1 MLNVA
6 VLMGRL
12 CADPEPKVTP
22 NGISVTSFTLAV
34 DRSYQKSGQDRQC
47 DFIDIVAWRSTAD
60 FVCKYFTKGQ
70 LIAVQGSIQT
80 RTYTDRDGNKRKAF
94 EVVADNVHFA
104 ESKRDGNSHNGN
116 NNTYNEPQYPTG
128 DTGDFEEIP
137 SSDDLP
143 F

>member
-47 DFIDIVAWRSTAD
+47 DFIDIVVWRSTAD

>member
-12 CADPEPKVTP
+12 CADPELRHTQNDV
-22 NGISVTSFTLAV
+22 SVTSFAIAV
-34 DRSYQKSGQDRQC
+34 DRSYQKQGQERQC
-47 DFIDIVAWRSTAD
+47 DFINIVAWRGTAD

-104 ESKRDGNSHNGN
+104 ESKKDSGNKS
-116 NNTYNEPQYPTG
+116 TYKADVEPPQYSTG